1 MRKKIGNRD
10 GEVNMK
16 WREDGEER
24 RVDREREII
33 GSPRIREKVEKKII
47 ERRERK

>member
-16 WREDGEER
+16 WREGGEER
-24 RVDREREII
+24 RVDRERDN
-33 GSPRIREKVEKKII
+33 
-47 ERRERK
+47 RKSTNKRKG